1 MLKFQ
6 KKLTSSFCGHKKT
19 PDGILAR
26 LKSSFPYGRGILK
39 KRSFIEI
46 RVTRS
51 EFDEKKAA
59 MTQIFFRYFP
69 ELSEKIMQPRN
80 LYWYLVS

>member
-1 MLKFQ
+1 M
-6 KKLTSSFCGHKKT
+6 

-26 LKSSFPYGRGILK
+26 LKFSFPYVRGILK

-51 EFDEKKAA
+51 EFDEKKLVKAA
-59 MTQIFFRYFP
+59 MTQIFFRYFS
-69 ELSEKIMQPRN
+69 ELSEKIMQP
-80 LYWYLVS
+80 